1 MNKKI
6 GELYH
11 LTSHTMTVYE
21 LLDFFGNTPL
31 PPYIKRKPTKS
42 DKNRYQ
48 TIYSSEIGS
57 TAAPT
62 AGLHFDE
69 EVFKNE

>member
-1 MNKKI
+1 MAI
-6 GELYH
+6 LH
-11 LTSHTMTVYE
+11 CLHI
-21 LLDFFGNTPL
+21 L
-31 PPYIKRKPTKS
+31 KRKPTKS

-69 EVFKNE
+69 KVFSKNEMIKV